1 MRAKSVVHTRQK
13 KKKYF
18 RLAKGGYASKKN
30 RWRMVIQ
37 QLEKSMRHMYVG
49 RKDRKATFRQTWIV
63 RLNAAAREFGMSY
76 SRFISGLKKANIIID
91 RKMLAELAVND
102 NNAFKQ
108 LAEIAKS
115 YYPAVEKKQNESK
128 GN

>member
-18 RLAKGGYASKKN
+18 RMAKGSYATKKN

-37 QLEKSMRHMYVG
+37 QLEKSMRYMYVG
-49 RKDRKATFRQTWIV
+49 RKDRKGTFRQIWIV

-76 SRFISGLKKANIIID
+76 SKFISGLKKANIMVD

-102 NNAFKQ
+102 NVAFKQ

-115 YYPAVEKKQNESK
+115 SYQAPAKQ
-128 GN
+128 